1 MKKILFVVALLA
13 ATMTVQAQGLK
24 FGIKGGLNLTKMT
37 FSKDVYSSD
46 NQAGFYLG
54 PTLKLSLPLGFCVDA
69 AVLYDQRSAKVD
81 IAYEKYESYASPNDE
96 GTKTLTSLD
105 TYDIKQKSIQ
115 IPINARYNIGL
126 GSEAGIYLAVGPQ
139 FGFPV
144 GDKVYNTKLGDY
156 TLKSS
161 NLSFNFGAGVYLL
174 DHLEV
179 GFSYN
184 LAAGKSGEFKN
195 GGDIDTHN
203 NAWQIGAAIY
213 F

>member
-1 MKKILFVVALLA
+1 MKRIITLVVLVA
-13 ATMTVQAQGLK
+13 AMTMTVQAQRVK
-24 FGIKGGLNLTKMT
+24 FGVKGGLNLTKMT
-37 FSKDVYSSD
+37 FSESDLSSD

-54 PTLKLSLPLGFCVDA
+54 PTLKISLPLSFGVDIA
-69 AVLYDQRSAKVD
+69 ALYDQRSAKVETD
-81 IAYEKYESYASPNDE
+81 GLTGIQGAGDE
-96 GTKTLTSLD
+96 T
-105 TYDIKQKSIQ
+105 IKQKSIQ

-126 GSEAGIYLAVGPQ
+126 GSQAGIYLAIGPQ

-144 GDKVYNTKLGDY
+144 GDKIYNTKLGEY

-174 DHLEV
+174 KHLEV
-179 GFSYN
+179 GFTYN

-195 GGDIDTHN
+195 QNDIDTHN

>member
-13 ATMTVQAQGLK
+13 ATMTAQAQGLK

-46 NQAGFYLG
+46 NQAGFYVG
-54 PTLKLSLPLGFCVDA
+54 PTLKLSLPLGFGVDVA
-69 AVLYDQRSAKVD
+69 ALYDQRSTKVD
-81 IAYEKYESYASPNDE
+81 IIDVKNAPANDE
-96 GTKTLTSLD
+96 GIKTVSSLD

-115 IPINARYNIGL
+115 IPINVRYNIGL

-184 LAAGKSGEFKN
+184 LAAGKSGEFT
-195 GGDIDTHN
+195 GYSDIDTHN

>member
-69 AVLYDQRSAKVD
+69 AALYDQRSAKVESD
-81 IAYEKYESYASPNDE
+81 NLTGVQGAGDEK
-96 GTKTLTSLD
+96 
-105 TYDIKQKSIQ
+105 IKQKSIQ

-126 GSEAGIYLAVGPQ
+126 GSEAGIYLAIGPQ

-195 GGDIDTHN
+195 AGDIDTHN

>member
-37 FSKDVYSSD
+37 MSGTFDGSNFSSD

-54 PTLKLSLPLGFCVDA
+54 PTLKLSLPLGFCVEA
-69 AVLYDQRSAKVD
+69 AALYDQRSAKVVSD
-81 IAYEKYESYASPNDE
+81 NSTGVQGTGDEK
-96 GTKTLTSLD
+96 
-105 TYDIKQKSIQ
+105 IKQKSIQ

>member
-69 AVLYDQRSAKVD
+69 AALYDQRSAKVESD
-81 IAYEKYESYASPNDE
+81 NLTGVQGAGDEK
-96 GTKTLTSLD
+96 
-105 TYDIKQKSIQ
+105 IKQKSIQ

-195 GGDIDTHN
+195 AGDIDTHN

>member
-81 IAYEKYESYASPNDE
+81 IVDVKNAPANDE
-96 GTKTLTSLD
+96 GIKTLTSLD

-144 GDKVYNTKLGDY
+144 GDKVYNTKVGEY

-174 DHLEV
+174 GHLEV

-184 LAAGKSGEFKN
+184 LAAGKSGEFT
-195 GGDIDTHN
+195 GYSDIDTHN

>member
-1 MKKILFVVALLA
+1 MKKILFVLALLA
-13 ATMTVQAQGLK
+13 ATMTVNAQGLK

-46 NQAGFYLG
+46 NQAGFYVG

-81 IAYEKYESYASPNDE
+81 IVSEHYESYASSNDE
-96 GTKTLTSLD
+96 GTKT
-105 TYDIKQKSIQ
+105 DIKQKSIQ

-144 GDKVYNTKLGDY
+144 GDKVYNTKVDEY